1 MPPIDPM
8 PRVMIERNLAISLLM
23 QSEEAVD
30 PAAVAAKLPPY
41 EVDDYLE
48 GRAVTSAMRVLAA
61 IGLSTEHDDGKVINS
76 DLIAWFADH
85 DEEIDE
91 A

>member
-1 MPPIDPM
+1 MPTPDSTA
-8 PRVMIERNLAISLLM
+8 RVMIERNLAISLLM
-23 QSEEAVD
+23 QLDDQVD
-30 PAAVAAKLPPY
+30 PGAVAAKLPPY

-61 IGLSTEHDDGKVINS
+61 IGLSTEHDDGKGLNGE
-76 DLIAWFADH
+76 LIAWFADH